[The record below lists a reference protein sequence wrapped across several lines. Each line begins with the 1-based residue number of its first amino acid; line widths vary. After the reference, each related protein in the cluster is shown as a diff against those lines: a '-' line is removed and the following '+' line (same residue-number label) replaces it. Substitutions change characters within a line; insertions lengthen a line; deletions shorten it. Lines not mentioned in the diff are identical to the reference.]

1 MEDPIMID
9 ARGYSCPTPLLMIQ
23 KAIKEGNNPATVE
36 MLVDAPCAVEN
47 VSRYGKKAGYQVAVE
62 DKGDYTKLTLTK

>member
-1 MEDPIMID
+1 
-9 ARGYSCPTPLLMIQ
+9 MIQ

-47 VSRYGKKAGYQVAVE
+47 VSRYGKKAGYKVAVE
-62 DKGDYTKLTLTK
+62 DKGDHTKLTLTK

>member
-1 MEDPIMID
+1 MND

-23 KAIKEGNNPATVE
+23 KAIKEGKHPATVE

-47 VSRYGKKAGYQVAVE
+47 VSRYGRRPGTRWPSRTRA
-62 DKGDYTKLTLTK
+62 TTPS

>member
-1 MEDPIMID
+1 MID

-36 MLVDAPCAVEN
+36 MLVEAPWAEEN
-47 VSRYGKKAGYQVAVE
+47 VSRYGKKTGYKVAVE
-62 DKGDYTKLTLTK
+62 DKGDYTKLTLPK